1 MTNSIVFNAETF
13 ANDQRLAGN
22 AWRTA
27 EGKADNF
34 ARSATAALVTSAL
47 SPLAL
52 AISVYDEMKPKTAKG
67 TLAEPKESANSI
79 GGVSVSS
86 LRSAKGGEGARS
98 CLEAILYVYDN
109 RALDMDAVSAFILN
123 EKGAHKLFGLKKHL
137 AKAKADAAKAEK
149 EAAVPASSEERE
161 GDEPETAASPVSPLV
176 EAIEFLRNADGD
188 ALRENEV
195 LISDMLK
202 ACQEA
207 AQRLAAADE
216 LEIQKA
222 A

>member
-1 MTNSIVFNAETF
+1 MTTAITFNAETF

-137 AKAKADAAKAEK
+137 AKVKADAAKAEK

-161 GDEPETAASPVSPLV
+161 GDEPETGSETVSPIAAAFDYIGQLQ
-176 EAIEFLRNADGD
+176 GD
-188 ALRENEV
+188 DL
-195 LISDMLK
+195 
-202 ACQEA
+202 
-207 AQRLAAADE
+207 LAAADE
-216 LEIQKA
+216 IAALLEACRDASERIA
-222 A
+222 AADELKQAA